1 MDQVETMRQKVKRYI
16 DNADESII
24 KMIYAMMET
33 DVDSDWW
40 KNMPD
45 NIKEDVAAALQ
56 ESESEILTSHE
67 TIQKRYQK
75 WLVK

>member
-1 MDQVETMRQKVKRYI
+1 MGQVETMRQKVKRYI

-24 KMIYAMMET
+24 KMIYAMMEA

-40 KNMPD
+40 GNMPD

-56 ESESEILTSHE
+56 ESESGILTSHE